1 MLFLIY
7 RSSNAIEHI
16 GCDLLNGICH
26 VKFKNGAEYSYNG
39 VSRRAMLNL
48 KLNKNIS
55 LGFWVNDNLT
65 HCDFSGTVFKYV

>member
-1 MLFLIY
+1 MFIIY
-7 RSSNAIEHI
+7 RSSNAIESI

-26 VKFKNGAEYSYNG
+26 VTFKNGYEYSYNG

-65 HCDFSGTVFKYV
+65 NCDFSGTVFKYV